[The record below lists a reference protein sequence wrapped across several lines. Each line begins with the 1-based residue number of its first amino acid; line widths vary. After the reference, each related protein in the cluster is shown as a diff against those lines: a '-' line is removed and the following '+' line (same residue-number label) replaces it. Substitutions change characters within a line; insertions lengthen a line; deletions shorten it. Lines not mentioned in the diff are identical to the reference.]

1 MSFCR
6 VRVGMKIMT
15 GRNRVRRG
23 FLVFNLGISFKE
35 RQGVSPAVMG
45 LLTQL
50 VYGLVQ
56 LAGL

>member
-1 MSFCR
+1 
-6 VRVGMKIMT
+6 MKIMT

>member
-1 MSFCR
+1 
-6 VRVGMKIMT
+6 MT

-50 VYGLVQ
+50 VLWSGSVGRAISL
-56 LAGL
+56 